1 LVALK
6 GKKMNNIQ
14 LRALRKKAKLTQREC
29 WEIVG
34 RTSGRQYKNWE
45 SGKAPIPFAEC
56 QLFCIGLVFFKHL
69 AVADVQEFMPETL
82 RLAIF
87 PA

>member
-1 LVALK
+1 
-6 GKKMNNIQ
+6 MNHTE

-34 RTSGRQYKNWE
+34 RSSGRQYKNWE
-45 SGKAPIPFAEC
+45 SGKAPIPFAEA
-56 QLFCIGLVFFKHL
+56 QLLCIGLVFFKHL
-69 AVADVQEFMPETL
+69 KPDEVQEFML
-82 RLAIF
+82 GALWAAVF